1 MSEFFKAELKD
12 RFLEYAA
19 DRDDYFEVQ
28 LLYDEFLRPN
38 YSLEYVHGLVTEI
51 IDYDADLLDVMS
63 GNGAKIFMLASTP
76 STADFMEEG
85 GFTDLYIRE
94 EEKWDTFFEHL
105 SNNRRLTNK
114 EKAVMTDS
122 KKASYKKERRLL
134 FLLIFAVAFSFL
146 FALSSILKNS
156 FFEDDYITKE
166 EFEKRLKDLEENQS
180 RGENLTLSEEKL
192 DSADTAFKKDS
203 VPMVE

>member
-38 YSLEYVHGLVTEI
+38 YSLEYVQGLVTEI
-51 IDYDADLLDVMS
+51 IDYDAELLDVMS

-76 STADFMEEG
+76 STADFLEEG

-94 EEKWDTFFEHL
+94 EEKWDTFFEQL
-105 SNNRRLTNK
+105 SNSRRLTDE

-166 EFEKRLKDLEENQS
+166 EFEKRLNDLERYQS
-180 RGENLTLSEEKL
+180 SGENLTLSEEKL
-192 DSADTAFKKDS
+192 DSTDTAFKKDS
-203 VPMVE
+203 VLVVE